1 MLSKEQHVE
10 ISVLVRQGLSI
21 RAIARQMG
29 CSRNTIR
36 RHLKLQAQRQPIVYG
51 PRAERVGKLAPFEV
65 FLRQRVDAAR
75 PHWIPAIV
83 LLREIR
89 EQGYTGGYSILTSFL
104 LTLKS
109 KVNEAVLR
117 FETEPGKQMQADFT
131 IIRRGRDPLLAFV
144 ATLGWSRATY
154 VVFSRREDSAA
165 WCSGIE
171 KALRFF
177 GGTPK
182 KVLFDNAKTII
193 QERDVYGPG
202 EHRWNP
208 ALLSLAERYGFTP
221 KVCRPYRAQTK
232 GKVERFNHY
241 LKNSFVVPLAATL
254 NQVSLV
260 LDVEIANS
268 KIGPWL
274 MDIANART
282 HATTGEIPQHRLDK
296 EVHHLL
302 PLPELQGV
310 PSALI
315 QATQPMPVES
325 LQHPLS
331 VYQALLEVRA

>member
-10 ISVLVRQGLSI
+10 ISVLVRQGLAI

-36 RHLKLQAQRQPIVYG
+36 RHLKSQAQRQPIVYG
-51 PRAERVGKLAPFEV
+51 LRAERVGKLAPFEA
-65 FLRQRVDAAR
+65 FLRERVDAAR

-109 KVNEAVLR
+109 KVNEAVVR
-117 FETEPGKQMQADFT
+117 VETEPGEQMQADFT

>member
-1 MLSKEQHVE
+1 MLPKEQHVE

-51 PRAERVGKLAPFEV
+51 PRAERVGKLAPFEA

-109 KVNEAVLR
+109 KVNEAVVR
-117 FETEPGKQMQADFT
+117 FETEPGEQMQADFT

-182 KVLFDNAKTII
+182 KVLFDNAKAII

-315 QATQPMPVES
+315 QATHPMPVES

>member
-10 ISVLVRQGLSI
+10 ISVLIRQGLSI

-36 RHLKLQAQRQPIVYG
+36 RHLKLQTQHQPLVYG
-51 PRAERVGKLAPFEV
+51 PRAQRVGKLAPFEAY
-65 FLRQRVDAAR
+65 LRQRVEAAR

-89 EQGYTGGYSILTSFL
+89 EQGYQGGYSILTSFL

-109 KVNEAVLR
+109 KATEVVVR
-117 FETEPGKQMQADFT
+117 FETEPGEQMQVDFT

-165 WCSGIE
+165 WCAGIE

-177 GGTPK
+177 GGTPR

-208 ALLSLAERYGFTP
+208 ALLNLAERYGFTP

-241 LKNSFVVPLAATL
+241 LKNSFVVPLAASL
-254 NQVSLV
+254 NQVNL
-260 LDVEIANS
+260 LLNVEVANS

-274 MDIANART
+274 MEIANART
-282 HATTGEIPQHRLDK
+282 HATTGEIPQHRLDI

-302 PLPELQGV
+302 PLPAAQDV
-310 PSALI
+310 PYTMISVV
-315 QATQPMPVES
+315 QPMPVES

-331 VYQALLEVRA
+331 VYQALLEVRP

>member
-51 PRAERVGKLAPFEV
+51 PRAERVGKLAPFEA

-109 KVNEAVLR
+109 KVNEAVVR
-117 FETEPGKQMQADFT
+117 FETEPGEQMQADFT

-165 WCSGIE
+165 
-171 KALRFF
+171 
-177 GGTPK
+177 
-182 KVLFDNAKTII
+182 
-193 QERDVYGPG
+193 
-202 EHRWNP
+202 
-208 ALLSLAERYGFTP
+208 
-221 KVCRPYRAQTK
+221 
-232 GKVERFNHY
+232 
-241 LKNSFVVPLAATL
+241 
-254 NQVSLV
+254 
-260 LDVEIANS
+260 
-268 KIGPWL
+268 
-274 MDIANART
+274 
-282 HATTGEIPQHRLDK
+282 
-296 EVHHLL
+296 
-302 PLPELQGV
+302 
-310 PSALI
+310 
-315 QATQPMPVES
+315 
-325 LQHPLS
+325 
-331 VYQALLEVRA
+331 

>member
-10 ISVLVRQGLSI
+10 ISVLVRQGLAI

-51 PRAERVGKLAPFEV
+51 PRAERVGKLAPFEA
-65 FLRQRVDAAR
+65 FLRERVDAAR

-109 KVNEAVLR
+109 KVNEAVVR
-117 FETEPGKQMQADFT
+117 VETEPGEQMQADFT

>member
-1 MLSKEQHVE
+1 M
-10 ISVLVRQGLSI
+10 
-21 RAIARQMG
+21 
-29 CSRNTIR
+29 
-36 RHLKLQAQRQPIVYG
+36 
-51 PRAERVGKLAPFEV
+51 
-65 FLRQRVDAAR
+65 
-75 PHWIPAIV
+75 
-83 LLREIR
+83 
-89 EQGYTGGYSILTSFL
+89 
-104 LTLKS
+104 
-109 KVNEAVLR
+109 R
-117 FETEPGKQMQADFT
+117 FETEPGEQMQADFT

-144 ATLGWSRATY
+144 ATLGWSRAAY

-165 WCSGIE
+165 WCAGIE
-171 KALRFF
+171 KALHFF
-177 GGTPK
+177 GGTPR

-254 NQVSLV
+254 YQVSLT
-260 LDVEIANS
+260 LDVEIANN

-274 MDIANART
+274 IDIANART

-296 EVHHLL
+296 EVHYLL
-302 PLPELQGV
+302 PLPAPQGV

-315 QATQPMPVES
+315 QAIQPIPVES

>member
-36 RHLKLQAQRQPIVYG
+36 RHLKLQAQRQPVVYG
-51 PRAERVGKLAPFEV
+51 PRAERVGKLAPFEA
-65 FLRQRVDAAR
+65 FLRQRVDTAR

-109 KVNEAVLR
+109 KANEPVVR
-117 FETEPGKQMQADFT
+117 FETEPGEQMQADFT

-165 WCSGIE
+165 WCAGIE
-171 KALRFF
+171 KALHFF
-177 GGTPK
+177 GGTPR

-254 NQVSLV
+254 NQVGLV
-260 LDVEIANS
+260 LDVEVANS

-274 MDIANART
+274 TDIANART

-296 EVHHLL
+296 EVHYLL
-302 PLPELQGV
+302 PLPALQGV
-310 PSALI
+310 QSAPI
-315 QATQPMPVES
+315 QAIQPIPVES

>member
-36 RHLKLQAQRQPIVYG
+36 RHLKLQAQRHPVVYG
-51 PRAERVGKLAPFEV
+51 PRAERVGKLAPFEA
-65 FLRQRVDAAR
+65 FLRQRVEAAR

-104 LTLKS
+104 LTFKS
-109 KVNEAVLR
+109 KVDEPVVR
-117 FETEPGKQMQADFT
+117 FETEPGEQMQADFT

-165 WCSGIE
+165 WCAGIE
-171 KALRFF
+171 KALHFF
-177 GGTPK
+177 GGTPR

-254 NQVSLV
+254 NQVGLV
-260 LDVEIANS
+260 LDVEVANS

-274 MDIANART
+274 IDIANART

-296 EVHHLL
+296 EVRYLL
-302 PLPELQGV
+302 PLPALQGV

-315 QATQPMPVES
+315 QAIQPIPVES